1 MQIAIV
7 FRKRQFP
14 QNHFLTAFQNVQCIK
29 LSIATTFR
37 VCLFLNNLVTF
48 EILVS
53 YLEVFSYGDHLAH
66 SRGRYVR
73 RSGATPTTSCFYSN
87 TVFWVSF
94 HTNASSLELKTFE
107 ICGPGSICALAVISG
122 SSLLVLYSAMR
133 GFSPGTPVFPSHQL
147 KSNI

>member
-73 RSGATPTTSCFYSN
+73 RSGATPTTSCLISYPDL
-87 TVFWVSF
+87 TL
-94 HTNASSLELKTFE
+94 SL
-107 ICGPGSICALAVISG
+107 V
-122 SSLLVLYSAMR
+122 M
-133 GFSPGTPVFPSHQL
+133 
-147 KSNI
+147 